1 MWVSRPSTPRV
12 PYDRTDQPM
21 PSEIRDVARGA
32 SPRPQSGEQSVDTP
46 QDRPICPECGSPN
59 RPQSQF
65 CGNCGAALRR
75 YCLHCGQ
82 PIRPDLDSCPSC
94 SAATRPSSGSATRC
108 QTCGFENEEQ
118 AEVCQQCGA
127 RLLAN
132 CPQCGALNRAS
143 FSFCPRCGFDY
154 SRFVA
159 DRLIPVT
166 PRSEPEPAQ
175 PGKRLSPSSI
185 VMAALMALSVA
196 LMVYI
201 LLQI

>member
-1 MWVSRPSTPRV
+1 
-12 PYDRTDQPM
+12 
-21 PSEIRDVARGA
+21 
-32 SPRPQSGEQSVDTP
+32 
-46 QDRPICPECGSPN
+46 
-59 RPQSQF
+59 
-65 CGNCGAALRR
+65 
-75 YCLHCGQ
+75 
-82 PIRPDLDSCPSC
+82 
-94 SAATRPSSGSATRC
+94 
-108 QTCGFENEEQ
+108 
-118 AEVCQQCGA
+118 VCQQCGA

>member
-1 MWVSRPSTPRV
+1 
-12 PYDRTDQPM
+12 M
-21 PSEIRDVARGA
+21 PSEPRDVARGA
-32 SPRPQSGEQSVDTP
+32 SPPPQSGDQSVDSP
-46 QDRPICPECGSPN
+46 DDRPICPECGSPN

-65 CGNCGAALRR
+65 CADCGAALRR
-75 YCLHCGQ
+75 YCPHCGER
-82 PIRPDLDSCPSC
+82 IRLDLDSCPSC
-94 SAATRPSSGSATRC
+94 SAATRQSSASATRC
-108 QTCGFENEEQ
+108 QTCGFENDEH

-166 PRSEPEPAQ
+166 PSREPEPAQ
-175 PGKRLSPSSI
+175 PAKRFLPSTI
-185 VMAALMALSVA
+185 LMAALMALSVA
-196 LMVYI
+196 LMAYI